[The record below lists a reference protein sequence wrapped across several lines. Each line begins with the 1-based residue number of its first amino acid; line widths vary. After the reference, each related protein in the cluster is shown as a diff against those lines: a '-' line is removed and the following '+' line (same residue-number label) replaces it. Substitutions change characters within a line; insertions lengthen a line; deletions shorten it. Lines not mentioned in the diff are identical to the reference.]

1 MDSATRKCEICSMSD
16 RDNSDKEATCSL
28 FSTTATLPLI
38 AFQNFKLGDGVL
50 KPLSMRPA
58 ELRANFPPLQMVKS
72 MSEGTELPPQ
82 VQEELVRLQ
91 QLQQTLQ
98 AVVAQKQQ
106 LEMDMTE
113 TDRALTELEKVV
125 GETPVYKS
133 VGSILVKADKQVL
146 LSELKERKELLN
158 TRVTVLGRQEE
169 RTRERIKDVQQK
181 LQEKLRAPQG
191 PE

>member
-1 MDSATRKCEICSMSD
+1 
-16 RDNSDKEATCSL
+16 
-28 FSTTATLPLI
+28 
-38 AFQNFKLGDGVL
+38 
-50 KPLSMRPA
+50 
-58 ELRANFPPLQMVKS
+58 MVES

-98 AVVAQKQQ
+98 AVVSQKQQ

-113 TDRALTELEKVV
+113 TDRALTELEKIT

-133 VGSILVKADKQVL
+133 VGSILVKADKQIL

-169 RTRERIKDVQQK
+169 RTRERLKDIQQK
-181 LQEKLRAPQG
+181 LQERLRTPRAS
-191 PE
+191 E

>member
-1 MDSATRKCEICSMSD
+1 
-16 RDNSDKEATCSL
+16 
-28 FSTTATLPLI
+28 
-38 AFQNFKLGDGVL
+38 
-50 KPLSMRPA
+50 
-58 ELRANFPPLQMVKS
+58 MVES

-98 AVVAQKQQ
+98 AVVSQKQQ

-113 TDRALTELEKVV
+113 TDRALAELEKIV

-133 VGSILVKADKQVL
+133 VGSILVKADKQIL

-169 RTRERIKDVQQK
+169 RTRERVKDIQQK
-181 LQEKLRAPQG
+181 LQEKLRTPRI

>member
-1 MDSATRKCEICSMSD
+1 
-16 RDNSDKEATCSL
+16 
-28 FSTTATLPLI
+28 
-38 AFQNFKLGDGVL
+38 
-50 KPLSMRPA
+50 
-58 ELRANFPPLQMVKS
+58 MVKS

-98 AVVAQKQQ
+98 AVVSQKQQ

-113 TDRALTELEKVV
+113 TDRALAELEKVT

-133 VGSILVKADKQVL
+133 VGSILVKADKEAL

-169 RTRERIKDVQQK
+169 RTRERIKDIQQK
-181 LQEKLRAPQG
+181 LQDRLRAPKA

>member
-1 MDSATRKCEICSMSD
+1 
-16 RDNSDKEATCSL
+16 
-28 FSTTATLPLI
+28 
-38 AFQNFKLGDGVL
+38 
-50 KPLSMRPA
+50 
-58 ELRANFPPLQMVKS
+58 MVES

-98 AVVAQKQQ
+98 AVVSQKQQ

-113 TDRALTELEKVV
+113 TDRAVAELEKIV

-133 VGSILVKADKQVL
+133 VGSILVKADKQIL

-169 RTRERIKDVQQK
+169 RTRERIKDIQQK
-181 LQEKLRAPQG
+181 LQEKLRTPRAP
-191 PE
+191 E

>member
-1 MDSATRKCEICSMSD
+1 
-16 RDNSDKEATCSL
+16 
-28 FSTTATLPLI
+28 
-38 AFQNFKLGDGVL
+38 
-50 KPLSMRPA
+50 
-58 ELRANFPPLQMVKS
+58 MVKS

-113 TDRALTELEKVV
+113 TDRALTELEKVT

-169 RTRERIKDVQQK
+169 RTRERIKDIQQK
-181 LQEKLRAPQG
+181 LQEKLRAPKS

>member
-1 MDSATRKCEICSMSD
+1 
-16 RDNSDKEATCSL
+16 
-28 FSTTATLPLI
+28 
-38 AFQNFKLGDGVL
+38 
-50 KPLSMRPA
+50 
-58 ELRANFPPLQMVKS
+58 MVES

-98 AVVAQKQQ
+98 AVVSQKQQ

-113 TDRALTELEKVV
+113 TDRALAELEKIV

-133 VGSILVKADKQVL
+133 VGSILVKADKQTL

-169 RTRERIKDVQQK
+169 RTRERVKDIQQK
-181 LQEKLRAPQG
+181 LQEKFRTPRT